1 MIVFT
6 SLDFMFRFLVIF
18 LAVYYVVPK
27 RLQNAVLFLG
37 SLVFYG
43 FGQWQFL
50 PVLFGLTVINFGFG
64 RWLSSGKK
72 RGYQRSYLLPRFVI
86 VFAFDAVVLL
96 LFKYLALA
104 LDPSWLPLG
113 ISFYI
118 FKMISFQSDAYNGK
132 IPPNVRFFEAAAYF
146 TMFPQVTQGPI
157 MRFHVEDFRK
167 PHRLS
172 LLHLEQGLEY
182 FVVGMGMK
190 ILLAD
195 RLAILWNEIQKIGFE
210 SISTPLAWLGIYG
223 YSLELYFDFWG
234 YSLMAAGL
242 GVMLG
247 FPFVENFDHPY
258 ASKSIS
264 EYYRRWHVTL
274 GSWFKDYIYIPLGG
288 SRKGAAKTVRNLLIV
303 WLITGL
309 WHGGTLNFIIWGMV
323 IGIIIVLEK
332 YPLKKLMEKT
342 RIPGWI
348 LVFVVIPLTWG
359 IFAITDLS
367 DLGIYFSRL
376 FPFVSGELGA
386 GADFIKYA
394 QRYWLLFAAGILL
407 LLPPVSRFLVKER
420 KGFLQFIRILLLLAV
435 FLGSLYLIGTT
446 SSNPFL
452 YYSF

>member
-6 SLDFMFRFLVIF
+6 SLNFMFRFLVIF

-367 DLGIYFSRL
+367 DLEIYFSRL

-407 LLPPVSRFLVKER
+407 LLPPVSRFLVRER

>member
-1 MIVFT
+1 
-6 SLDFMFRFLVIF
+6 MFRFLVIF

-27 RLQNAVLFLG
+27 RLQNVVLFLG

-367 DLGIYFSRL
+367 DLEIYFSRL
-376 FPFVSGELGA
+376 FPFVSGELGV

>member
-1 MIVFT
+1 
-6 SLDFMFRFLVIF
+6 MFRFLVIF
-18 LAVYYVVPK
+18 LAVYYAVPK

-50 PVLFGLTVINFGFG
+50 PLLCGLTVINFGFG
-64 RWLSSGKK
+64 HWLSSGKK
-72 RGYQRSYLLPRFVI
+72 KGYQRSYLLPRFVM
-86 VFAFDAVVLL
+86 VFAFDAAVLL

-104 LDPSWLPLG
+104 VDPSWLPLG

-132 IPPNVRFFEAAAYF
+132 IPPKVRFFEAAAYF

-157 MRFHVEDFRK
+157 MRFHLEDFRE

-172 LLHLEQGLEY
+172 LMHLEQGLEY

-210 SISTPLAWLGIYG
+210 SISTSLAWLGVYG

-274 GSWFKDYIYIPLGG
+274 GSWFRDYVYIPLGG
-288 SRKGAAKTVRNLLIV
+288 SRKGTAKTVRNLLIV

-323 IGIIIVLEK
+323 IGFIIVLEK

-348 LVFVVIPLTWG
+348 LVYIVIPLTWG

-367 DLGIYFSRL
+367 DLQIYFSKL
-376 FPFVSGELGA
+376 FPFATGDFGN

-407 LLPPVSRFLVKER
+407 LLPPVSRFFVKEK

>member
-1 MIVFT
+1 
-6 SLDFMFRFLVIF
+6 MFRFLVIF

-367 DLGIYFSRL
+367 DLEIYFSRL
-376 FPFVSGELGA
+376 FPFVSGELGV